1 MFLLFSHCLDA
12 TYNGYNYIAVDE
24 PLTQADASGN
34 CAALGG
40 TLASI
45 WTDDEN
51 EFIKA
56 LTTKA
61 DYCGPSV

>member
-1 MFLLFSHCLDA
+1 MCFYYCLDA
-12 TYNGYNYIAVDE
+12 TYKGYNYVTVDH
-24 PLTQADASGN
+24 PLTRADARGN

-51 EFIKA
+51 EFIKS
-56 LTTKA
+56 LTKKS
-61 DYCGPSV
+61 DYCGTLV